1 MDVNVCCCDGTF
13 TCDRDVIQKHS
24 KMLQEHFSETCRCI
38 SSVIIPD
45 LAMGVVSL
53 AIGLLD
59 MTTGAESAVELE
71 KELLETVDP
80 VFSLLQILCVSPRVK
95 DVLNPDTGDIE
106 VCNNQNLRNELYC
119 CCSGI
124 LAVQPKLKL
133 YTSTSTPTVQI
144 RVSK

>member
-1 MDVNVCCCDGTF
+1 MDVNACCCDGTF

-24 KMLQEHFSETCRCI
+24 KMLREHFSETCRCI

-80 VFSLLQILCVSPRVK
+80 VFSLLQIPCVSPRVK
-95 DVLNPDTGDIE
+95 YVLNPDTGDIE
-106 VCNNQNLRNELYC
+106 VCNNQNLRN
-119 CCSGI
+119 
-124 LAVQPKLKL
+124 
-133 YTSTSTPTVQI
+133 
-144 RVSK
+144 